1 METVVINL
9 IASAFAFMC
18 LILLVCSMIYY
29 HLRVPKK
36 EFDPKLGESFI
47 LSYKIRQW
55 WTWIISP
62 LENYFVNNHISPISI
77 TSLGLVFSIVAGLL
91 FSQGLISLAGFSLL
105 ASAILDILDG
115 RVARRRH
122 ISSNLGAFLDSV
134 FDRIGEFFIFGGLLS
149 YYAVIKF
156 YFLTILIIILG
167 SFLTS
172 YCKARAE
179 SLGVK
184 CDVGILQRPERL
196 AVLIVMSCLG
206 PALGYLFGFGTL
218 FFINI
223 TLVLFAVLTTITF
236 LQRLYH
242 SLNLLKQ

>member
-1 METVVINL
+1 METVVIN
-9 IASAFAFMC
+9 
-18 LILLVCSMIYY
+18 
-29 HLRVPKK
+29 
-36 EFDPKLGESFI
+36 
-47 LSYKIRQW
+47 
-55 WTWIISP
+55 
-62 LENYFVNNHISPISI
+62 
-77 TSLGLVFSIVAGLL
+77 
-91 FSQGLISLAGFSLL
+91 LL

-206 PALGYLFGFGTL
+206 PAPLVLFGFESL

-242 SLNLLKQ
+242 SLKLLK